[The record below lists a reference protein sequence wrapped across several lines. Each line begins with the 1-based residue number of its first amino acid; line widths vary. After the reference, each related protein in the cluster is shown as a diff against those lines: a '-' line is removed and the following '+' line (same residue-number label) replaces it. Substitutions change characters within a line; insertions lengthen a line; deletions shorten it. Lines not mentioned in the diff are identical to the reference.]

1 MSLPNTTPPAA
12 IPGPRA
18 PVLFDQC
25 FDALIG
31 HEGGYVNHPQDPGGE
46 TKFGI
51 SKRRYPDVDIAAL
64 TLDQAR
70 QIYFR
75 DYWAR
80 LHTECLPAGLRF
92 QVFDAAVHSGAG
104 NAVRW
109 LQAACGCAPDGRIGP
124 VTRAA
129 LQAMPPTVLAAR
141 FNAERLKFMALLSTW
156 PTFGRG
162 WALRIAS
169 NLASIPAGDK
179 A

>member
-1 MSLPNTTPPAA
+1 MHMTTPTDPMQS
-12 IPGPRA
+12 PQT
-18 PVLFDQC
+18 PVQFDDC
-25 FDALIG
+25 FAALIG

-80 LHTECLPAGLRF
+80 LHTECLPEGLRF

-109 LQAACGCAPDGRIGP
+109 LQAACDCAPDGHIGP
-124 VTRAA
+124 VTQAA
-129 LQAMPPTVLAAR
+129 LKAMPSSVLAAR
-141 FNAERLKFMALLSTW
+141 FHAERLQFLASLSTW
-156 PTFGRG
+156 PSFGRG
-162 WALRIAS
+162 WARRIAS
-169 NLASIPAGDK
+169 NLAAIPATEDQ